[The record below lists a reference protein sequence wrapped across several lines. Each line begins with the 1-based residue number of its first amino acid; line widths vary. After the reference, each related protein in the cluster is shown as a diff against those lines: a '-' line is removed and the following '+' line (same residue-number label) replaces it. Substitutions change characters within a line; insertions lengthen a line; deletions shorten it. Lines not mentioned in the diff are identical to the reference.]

1 MQKILIFILFLLTSC
16 GFEPLY
22 SNKNSNKF
30 IFETVE
36 TIGNKKVNR
45 RIISA
50 ISIKENEQNFSY
62 KKIILKS
69 KKSIV
74 ETSKNA
80 KGVPDSFKMV
90 IRLELILENNDN
102 TLSKKEFNE
111 EFSYKNKDN
120 KFDLSEYEINVENNL
135 VDKIIENLIIY
146 LNIK

>member
-1 MQKILIFILFLLTSC
+1 MRKILIFILFLLTSC

-22 SNKNSNKF
+22 SNKNTNQF

-36 TIGNKKVNR
+36 MIGSKKVNR

-50 ISIKENEQNFSY
+50 TSIKENKQNFSH
-62 KKIILKS
+62 KKITLKS
-69 KKSIV
+69 KKSIF
-74 ETSKNA
+74 ETSKNS
-80 KGVPDSFKMV
+80 KGVPDSFKM
-90 IRLELILENNDN
+90 IIKLELILENNDN
-102 TLSKKEFNE
+102 TISKKEFNE